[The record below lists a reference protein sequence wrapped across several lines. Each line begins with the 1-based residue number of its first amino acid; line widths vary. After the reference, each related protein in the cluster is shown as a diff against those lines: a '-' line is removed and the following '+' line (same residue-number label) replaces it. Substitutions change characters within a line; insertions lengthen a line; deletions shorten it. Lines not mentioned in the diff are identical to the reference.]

1 MLVKL
6 LLLSSLPLAT
16 IAESP
21 CSVPLS
27 TRNSWQDAV
36 VSVVSDSH
44 SVTRGSL
51 TFAPV
56 GTISNPSGTY
66 GAHVFPTQLLSTSTC
81 DCLSGTCTFAGPP
94 PKFSNPS
101 VEGPCTNTYSARSSS
116 ALVTVGCMPPSPV
129 QYWSYQTNIFATY
142 TSENEVLFPEVSPL
156 PTVNHLTMGAEPG
169 TPYVIVTTG
178 DKDLADDITEALVNA
193 GAPAEVRIWRMAVLS
208 TNAISN
214 LPNNAISNL
223 FNSYPPPP
231 QSIHLDGISHP
242 SLKVDG
248 HTPDVLEAV
257 VRINN
262 KDFSPALTAYIEAS
276 PTEQLAL
283 FLDPINPPT
292 EVNLLPAS
300 PLRQRS
306 VEPDPGAPD
315 FSSSLDS
322 LSSLISKKLASSGYV
337 MSYSGEMPESMDFGY
352 DEADTNACCID
363 GYMES
368 DTYWHSMVHF
378 STSDCLYRAHGAY
391 SDPSGM
397 WNDGNLSFVG
407 NTLSVDYDVIGKEAD
422 VQSYSTFSC
431 SEDNEVLIGYSCND
445 KCSEDVCKVSPL
457 SAIPYLEG
465 CVQFPDNDKLSVEFG
480 CSDDGVAVES
490 SFLGSDCT
498 GIKISEKSVETCN
511 NSTSHFE
518 GELWAGGI
526 AKDTTVSFVIG
537 VRTNKLGYS
546 SFHNVYLPEFS
557 SYNDPDDQASF
568 GEESL
573 EGR

>member
-1 MLVKL
+1 
-6 LLLSSLPLAT
+6 
-16 IAESP
+16 
-21 CSVPLS
+21 
-27 TRNSWQDAV
+27 
-36 VSVVSDSH
+36 
-44 SVTRGSL
+44 
-51 TFAPV
+51 
-56 GTISNPSGTY
+56 
-66 GAHVFPTQLLSTSTC
+66 
-81 DCLSGTCTFAGPP
+81 
-94 PKFSNPS
+94 
-101 VEGPCTNTYSARSSS
+101 
-116 ALVTVGCMPPSPV
+116 MPPSPV
-129 QYWSYQTNIFATY
+129 QYWSYQTNIFATF

-193 GAPAEVRIWRMAVLS
+193 GAPAE
-208 TNAISN
+208 
-214 LPNNAISNL
+214 
-223 FNSYPPPP
+223 
-231 QSIHLDGISHP
+231 SIHLDGISHP

-573 EGR
+573 EGSAEQWGWEDDDLFVAEFSRECTGDKKFCKEINAAPGDTLVVMSRQYLDTRTLTGPDKDDIAPHRVLIFDKKQ